1 MGFSE
6 EGKWWWKWFY
16 WMDVARMILLN
27 LQMVLLHV
35 NAGPNSLEAS
45 VNNWKLCIFQ
55 VWCIVKF
62 LCCGWSPSSGIRQT
76 GFKSWLAPKK
86 YLLYLPTKNS
96 WAPSCCIGEVLPGV
110 VAGFGGFLRQF
121 GWGIFSVQ
129 SHWGSPFEFFL
140 SIFVYEEIVD
150 TVHSLIDFFAYIK
163 LCQDL

>member
-6 EGKWWWKWFY
+6 KGKWRWKWFY
-16 WMDVARMILLN
+16 WMDVTRMILLN

-62 LCCGWSPSSGIRQT
+62 LCCGWSPSSGISQT

-86 YLLYLPTKNS
+86 NLRCLPTKNS
-96 WAPSCCIGEVLPGV
+96 WAPSCCIGEVVPGV
-110 VAGFGGFLRQF
+110 VAGFGGFLRLSCF
-121 GWGIFSVQ
+121 TEFDE
-129 SHWGSPFEFFL
+129 GSWNLVAQPHSSTCLAFVFTFFEPSPLF
-140 SIFVYEEIVD
+140 
-150 TVHSLIDFFAYIK
+150 
-163 LCQDL
+163 